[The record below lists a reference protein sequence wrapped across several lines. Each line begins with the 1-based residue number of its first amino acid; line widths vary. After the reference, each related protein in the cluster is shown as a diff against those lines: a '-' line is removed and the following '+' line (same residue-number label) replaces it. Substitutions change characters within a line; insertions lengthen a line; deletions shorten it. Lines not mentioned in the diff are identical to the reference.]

1 MTSQTKP
8 HSTSSLRDEA
18 EDITFALE
26 IKCLIRQELPKSYH
40 LNNQDEIRPFVP
52 HLPEESR
59 NSMTDAEKQI
69 QRSTWAAVAIV
80 LHTLPGIRATTSHQ
94 IKEQNLS
101 HDDFWKTHWIVYKA
115 NSAVPPYLSFENG
128 DPNRPLLDT
137 TAPDYDQYVWIPL
150 EVCSPKLYWTQKDE
164 ALDSTGKVCEA
175 LRQRFGAISN
185 HSCEVHVHIGRHDG
199 LFFSLRSMKKLAT
212 LFWLSEPI
220 LRSLKH
226 PRSRNFDHLY
236 TWSFAWR
243 QHSRIALALEAD
255 RNPAG
260 GRTIEDLYT
269 GKPDDFDAFLERLED
284 SRETSDTPDDHFH
297 FVDEH
302 RQALRAIWRA
312 SNHEELGR
320 MLCGP
325 DQKRR
330 RLGFNFHSLAGEDER
345 GRNSPRTIEFRF
357 LEGFNDKDIV
367 SGWVQVC
374 ISLAELAVDK
384 TDDWGFYKM
393 VVLLL
398 KMPEHC
404 CMDAKFIAMMQQL
417 GLPKETYE
425 PLRRVIRNNYPPD
438 SKNRTPSVA

>member
-1 MTSQTKP
+1 MTSQTTP
-8 HSTSSLRDEA
+8 HSASSLRDEA

-26 IKCLIRQELPKSYH
+26 IKCLIRQERPKSYH
-40 LNNQDEIRPFVP
+40 PTSQDEIRPFVP
-52 HLPEESR
+52 HLPDEIR
-59 NSMTDAEKQI
+59 DSMTDAEKKI
-69 QRSTWAAVAIV
+69 QRSTWEAVAIA

-94 IKEQNLS
+94 IKDQKLN

-115 NSAVPPYLSFENG
+115 NSAVPPYLTFEDD

-137 TAPDYDQYVWIPL
+137 TAPDYDRYVWIPL
-150 EVCSPKLYWTQKDE
+150 EVCSPKLYWNQKDE
-164 ALDSTGKVCEA
+164 ALYCTGKVCEA
-175 LRQRFGAISN
+175 LTQRFGAISN
-185 HSCEVHVHIGRHDG
+185 HSCEVHVHIGRDDG
-199 LFFSLRSMKKLAT
+199 LFYSLSSMKKLAT

-220 LRSLKH
+220 LRSLKN

-236 TWSFAWR
+236 TWSCALR

-255 RNPAG
+255 RNLAG

-269 GKPDDFDAFLERLED
+269 GKPDDFDAFLERLGD
-284 SRETSDTPDDHFH
+284 SRGTGNTPEDNFH

-302 RQALRAIWRA
+302 CQALRAIWRA

-330 RLGFNFHSLAGEDER
+330 RLGFNFHSLAAEDER
-345 GRNSPRTIEFRF
+345 GRTSPRTIEFRF
-357 LEGFNDKDIV
+357 LEGFNDRDMV

-374 ISLAELAVDK
+374 IGLAKLAVDE
-384 TDDWGFYKM
+384 TEDRRFYKM

-398 KMPEHC
+398 NMPEHC
-404 CMDAKFIAMMQQL
+404 CMDAKFVAMMQQL
-417 GLPKETYE
+417 RLPKETYE
-425 PLRRVIRNNYPPD
+425 PLRRVIRRNYPPD
-438 SKNRTPSVA
+438 SNNRTSSVA